1 MPVKL
6 RLRRQGRRK
15 HPHYAIV
22 AADSRSPRDGRYIEK
37 IGFYDPVS
45 EPARVFL
52 DHDLA
57 IKWLKVGAQ
66 PTNTVRDLLRHTG
79 ATVRFALIKQG
90 KTEEEIERIYGKWR
104 SEKDGKAKK
113 KVISVDVHST
123 PLEPIPGQKDKVVAE
138 RKPLVVEANI
148 PAPILEDEA
157 PEVELTAPEVEPV
170 EKAAA
175 PEAKEE
181 APAAETK
188 AEAPAPEA
196 KAEEPAPEAKAEE
209 PAPEAKEEA
218 PAAEEEKKKTE
229 E

>member
-37 IGFYDPVS
+37 IGFYDSVS

-79 ATVRFALIKQG
+79 VTVRFALIKQG
-90 KTEEEIERIYGKWR
+90 KTEEEIERIYSKWR
-104 SEKDGKAKK
+104 SEKDEKPKK
-113 KVISVDVHST
+113 KVISVDVHSA
-123 PLEPIPGQKDKVVAE
+123 PLEPIPGQKGKVMTE

-170 EKAAA
+170 VEAAA
-175 PEAKEE
+175 PEAEAPVVE
-181 APAAETK
+181 APAAE
-188 AEAPAPEA
+188 AP
-196 KAEEPAPEAKAEE
+196 
-209 PAPEAKEEA
+209 
-218 PAAEEEKKKTE
+218 AEEEKKTE